1 MLTASPHWSHGAA
14 NSVAAPFCS
23 AGPDRQCRLA
33 RSVVGT
39 RWPIG
44 LCLPNDQFGQAHG
57 EPRSVHP
64 TFTVTAIRGDAWT
77 GTLAR
82 VFEALSNFR
91 DVGGHV
97 TADGRKL
104 RSGLVYRSDAL
115 CFVTERDRALLR
127 DTLRIRTI
135 VDLRTSMEHERMGR
149 YDLTDVGEVVHL
161 PVLDG
166 ALISEKAH
174 DGSLDLASMYQAI
187 AFDHADEIALV
198 LTLLAD
204 PDRLPAIISCTAGK
218 DRTGIVVGVL
228 LAMLSVPEETV
239 LADYEQ
245 SAAGLATLRGR
256 ILARLIGDD
265 VPNIPAAAFALEP
278 AALAQVL
285 QDIRAAPWHSH
296 RLPHRCRGASRDRT
310 AVTRTS
316 RQFGRGGR
324 LGLLA

>member
-1 MLTASPHWSHGAA
+1 MRAPSPFARASELAA
-14 NSVAAPFCS
+14 SCARGEVAGLRWRRCREVAADDGS
-23 AGPDRQCRLA
+23 SLDRRV
-33 RSVVGT
+33 RRV
-39 RWPIG
+39 
-44 LCLPNDQFGQAHG
+44 D
-57 EPRSVHP
+57 VHP

-239 LADYEQ
+239 LADYEL

-256 ILARLIGDD
+256 IMARLIGDG

-285 QDIRAAPWHSH
+285 EDIRLRHGTVTAYLIAAGAPVDIEQ
-296 RLPHRCRGASRDRT
+296 RLGILLDDSSPEI
-310 AVTRTS
+310 TR
-316 RQFGRGGR
+316 
-324 LGLLA
+324 GLLA

>member
-1 MLTASPHWSHGAA
+1 MRAPLPFARASELATSCARGEVAGLRWRRCRE
-14 NSVAAPFCS
+14 VAADDGS
-23 AGPDRQCRLA
+23 SLDRRV
-33 RSVVGT
+33 RRV
-39 RWPIG
+39 
-44 LCLPNDQFGQAHG
+44 D
-57 EPRSVHP
+57 VHP

-187 AFDHADEIALV
+187 AFDHADEIAIV

-256 ILARLIGDD
+256 IIARLIGDG

-285 QDIRAAPWHSH
+285 EDIKLRHGTVTAYLIAAGAPVDIEQ
-296 RLPHRCRGASRDRT
+296 RLGILLDDSSPEI
-310 AVTRTS
+310 TR
-316 RQFGRGGR
+316 
-324 LGLLA
+324 GLLA

>member
-1 MLTASPHWSHGAA
+1 MRAPSPFARASELAA
-14 NSVAAPFCS
+14 SCARGEVAGLRWRRCREVAADDGS
-23 AGPDRQCRLA
+23 SLDRRV
-33 RSVVGT
+33 RRV
-39 RWPIG
+39 
-44 LCLPNDQFGQAHG
+44 D
-57 EPRSVHP
+57 VHP

-127 DTLRIRTI
+127 ETLRIRTI

-187 AFDHADEIALV
+187 AFDHADEIAIV

-239 LADYEQ
+239 LADYEL

-256 ILARLIGDD
+256 IMARLIGDG

-285 QDIRAAPWHSH
+285 EDIRLRHGTVTAYLIAAGAPVDIEQ
-296 RLPHRCRGASRDRT
+296 RLGILLDDSSPEI
-310 AVTRTS
+310 TR
-316 RQFGRGGR
+316 
-324 LGLLA
+324 GLLA

>member
-1 MLTASPHWSHGAA
+1 MRARLPFARASELATSCARGEVAGLRWRRCRE
-14 NSVAAPFCS
+14 VAADDGS
-23 AGPDRQCRLA
+23 SLDRRV
-33 RSVVGT
+33 RRV
-39 RWPIG
+39 
-44 LCLPNDQFGQAHG
+44 D
-57 EPRSVHP
+57 VHP
-64 TFTVTAIRGDAWT
+64 TFTVTAIRGDART

-256 ILARLIGDD
+256 IMARLIGDG

-285 QDIRAAPWHSH
+285 EDIRLRHGTVTAYLIAAGAPVDIEQ
-296 RLPHRCRGASRDRT
+296 RLGILLDDSSPEI
-310 AVTRTS
+310 TR
-316 RQFGRGGR
+316 
-324 LGLLA
+324 GLLA

>member
-1 MLTASPHWSHGAA
+1 MRARLPFARASELATSCARGEVAGLRWRRCRE
-14 NSVAAPFCS
+14 VAADDGS
-23 AGPDRQCRLA
+23 SLDRRV
-33 RSVVGT
+33 RRV
-39 RWPIG
+39 
-44 LCLPNDQFGQAHG
+44 D
-57 EPRSVHP
+57 VHP
-64 TFTVTAIRGDAWT
+64 TFTVTAIRGDART

-256 ILARLIGDD
+256 IMARLIGDG

-285 QDIRAAPWHSH
+285 EDIKLRHGTVTAYLIAAGAPVDIEQ
-296 RLPHRCRGASRDRT
+296 RLGILLDDSSPEI
-310 AVTRTS
+310 TR
-316 RQFGRGGR
+316 
-324 LGLLA
+324 GLLA

>member
-1 MLTASPHWSHGAA
+1 MRAPSPFARASELATSYAQAKWRACGWRRCRE
-14 NSVAAPFCS
+14 VAADDGS
-23 AGPDRQCRLA
+23 SLDRRV
-33 RSVVGT
+33 RRV
-39 RWPIG
+39 
-44 LCLPNDQFGQAHG
+44 D
-57 EPRSVHP
+57 VHP

-127 DTLRIRTI
+127 ETLRIRTI

-187 AFDHADEIALV
+187 AFDHADEIAIV

-239 LADYEQ
+239 LADYEL

-256 ILARLIGDD
+256 IMARLIGDG

-285 QDIRAAPWHSH
+285 EDIRLRHGTVTAYLIAAGAPVDIEQ
-296 RLPHRCRGASRDRT
+296 RLGILLDDSSPEI
-310 AVTRTS
+310 TR
-316 RQFGRGGR
+316 
-324 LGLLA
+324 GLLA

>member
-1 MLTASPHWSHGAA
+1 MRARLPFARASELATSCARGEVAGLRWRRCRE
-14 NSVAAPFCS
+14 VAADDGS
-23 AGPDRQCRLA
+23 SLDRRV
-33 RSVVGT
+33 RRV
-39 RWPIG
+39 
-44 LCLPNDQFGQAHG
+44 D
-57 EPRSVHP
+57 VHP

-228 LAMLSVPEETV
+228 LAMLSVPDETV
-239 LADYEQ
+239 LADYEL

-256 ILARLIGDD
+256 IMARLIGDG

-285 QDIRAAPWHSH
+285 EDIKLRHGTVTAYLIAAGAPVDIEQ
-296 RLPHRCRGASRDRT
+296 RLGILLDDSSPEI
-310 AVTRTS
+310 TR
-316 RQFGRGGR
+316 
-324 LGLLA
+324 GLLA

>member
-1 MLTASPHWSHGAA
+1 MRARLPFARASELATSCARGEVAGLRWRRCRE
-14 NSVAAPFCS
+14 VAADDGS
-23 AGPDRQCRLA
+23 SLDRRV
-33 RSVVGT
+33 RRV
-39 RWPIG
+39 
-44 LCLPNDQFGQAHG
+44 D
-57 EPRSVHP
+57 VHP

-239 LADYEQ
+239 LADYEL

-256 ILARLIGDD
+256 IMARLIGDG

-285 QDIRAAPWHSH
+285 EDIKLRHGTVTAYLIAAGAPVDIEQ
-296 RLPHRCRGASRDRT
+296 RLGILLDDSSPEI
-310 AVTRTS
+310 TR
-316 RQFGRGGR
+316 
-324 LGLLA
+324 GLLA

>member
-1 MLTASPHWSHGAA
+1 MRAPSPFARASELAA
-14 NSVAAPFCS
+14 SCARGEVAGLRWRRCREVAADDGS
-23 AGPDRQCRLA
+23 SLDRRV
-33 RSVVGT
+33 RRV
-39 RWPIG
+39 
-44 LCLPNDQFGQAHG
+44 D
-57 EPRSVHP
+57 VHP

-127 DTLRIRTI
+127 ETLRIRTI

-149 YDLTDVGEVVHL
+149 YDLADVGEVVHL

-239 LADYEQ
+239 LADYEL

-256 ILARLIGDD
+256 IMARLIGDG

-285 QDIRAAPWHSH
+285 EDIRLRHGTVTAYLIAAGAPVDIEQ
-296 RLPHRCRGASRDRT
+296 RLGILLDDSSPEI
-310 AVTRTS
+310 TR
-316 RQFGRGGR
+316 
-324 LGLLA
+324 GLLA

>member
-1 MLTASPHWSHGAA
+1 MRARLPFARASELATSCARGEVAGLRWRRCRE
-14 NSVAAPFCS
+14 VAADDGS
-23 AGPDRQCRLA
+23 SLDRRV
-33 RSVVGT
+33 RRV
-39 RWPIG
+39 
-44 LCLPNDQFGQAHG
+44 D
-57 EPRSVHP
+57 VHP

-187 AFDHADEIALV
+187 AFDHADEIAIV

-239 LADYEQ
+239 LADYEL

-256 ILARLIGDD
+256 IMARLIGDG

-285 QDIRAAPWHSH
+285 EDIRLRHGTVTAYLIAAGAPVDIEQ
-296 RLPHRCRGASRDRT
+296 RLGILLDDSSPEI
-310 AVTRTS
+310 TR
-316 RQFGRGGR
+316 
-324 LGLLA
+324 GLLA

>member
-1 MLTASPHWSHGAA
+1 MRARLPFARASELATSCARGEVAGLRWRRCRE
-14 NSVAAPFCS
+14 VAADDGS
-23 AGPDRQCRLA
+23 SLDRRV
-33 RSVVGT
+33 RRV
-39 RWPIG
+39 
-44 LCLPNDQFGQAHG
+44 D
-57 EPRSVHP
+57 VHP
-64 TFTVTAIRGDAWT
+64 TFTVTAIRGDART

-239 LADYEQ
+239 LADYEL

-256 ILARLIGDD
+256 IMARLIGDG

-285 QDIRAAPWHSH
+285 EDIKLRHGTVTAYLIAAGAPVDIEQ
-296 RLPHRCRGASRDRT
+296 RLGILLDDSSPEI
-310 AVTRTS
+310 TR
-316 RQFGRGGR
+316 
-324 LGLLA
+324 GLLA

>member
-1 MLTASPHWSHGAA
+1 MRAPSPFARASELAA
-14 NSVAAPFCS
+14 SCARGEVAGLRWRRRREVAADDGS
-23 AGPDRQCRLA
+23 SLDRRV
-33 RSVVGT
+33 RRV
-39 RWPIG
+39 
-44 LCLPNDQFGQAHG
+44 D
-57 EPRSVHP
+57 VHP

-239 LADYEQ
+239 LADYEL

-256 ILARLIGDD
+256 IMARLIGDG

-285 QDIRAAPWHSH
+285 EDIRLRHGTVTAYLIAAGAPVDIEQ
-296 RLPHRCRGASRDRT
+296 RLGILLDDSSPEI
-310 AVTRTS
+310 TR
-316 RQFGRGGR
+316 
-324 LGLLA
+324 GLLA

>member
-1 MLTASPHWSHGAA
+1 MRAPSPFARASELATSCARGEVAGLRWRRCRE
-14 NSVAAPFCS
+14 VAADDGS
-23 AGPDRQCRLA
+23 SLDRRV
-33 RSVVGT
+33 RRV
-39 RWPIG
+39 
-44 LCLPNDQFGQAHG
+44 D
-57 EPRSVHP
+57 VHP

-187 AFDHADEIALV
+187 AFDHADEIAIV

-239 LADYEQ
+239 LADYEL

-256 ILARLIGDD
+256 IMARLIGDG

-285 QDIRAAPWHSH
+285 EDIRSRHGTVTAYLIAAGAPVDIEQ
-296 RLPHRCRGASRDRT
+296 RLGILLDDSSPEI
-310 AVTRTS
+310 TR
-316 RQFGRGGR
+316 
-324 LGLLA
+324 GLLA

>member
-1 MLTASPHWSHGAA
+1 MAGLRWRRCRE
-14 NSVAAPFCS
+14 VAADDGS
-23 AGPDRQCRLA
+23 SLDRRV
-33 RSVVGT
+33 RRV
-39 RWPIG
+39 
-44 LCLPNDQFGQAHG
+44 D
-57 EPRSVHP
+57 VHP
-64 TFTVTAIRGDAWT
+64 TFTVTAIRGGAWT

-127 DTLRIRTI
+127 ETLRIRTI

-239 LADYEQ
+239 LADYEL

-256 ILARLIGDD
+256 IMARLIGDG

-285 QDIRAAPWHSH
+285 EDIRLRHGTVTAYLIAAGAPVDIEQ
-296 RLPHRCRGASRDRT
+296 RLGILLDDSSPEI
-310 AVTRTS
+310 TR
-316 RQFGRGGR
+316 
-324 LGLLA
+324 GLLA

>member
-1 MLTASPHWSHGAA
+1 MRAPSPFARASELAA
-14 NSVAAPFCS
+14 SCARGEVAGLRWRRCREVAADDGS
-23 AGPDRQCRLA
+23 SLDRRV
-33 RSVVGT
+33 RRV
-39 RWPIG
+39 
-44 LCLPNDQFGQAHG
+44 D
-57 EPRSVHP
+57 VHP

-187 AFDHADEIALV
+187 AFDHADEIAIV

-239 LADYEQ
+239 LADYEL

-256 ILARLIGDD
+256 IMARLIGDG

-285 QDIRAAPWHSH
+285 EDIRLRHGTVTAYLIAAGAPVDIEQ
-296 RLPHRCRGASRDRT
+296 RLGILLDDSSPEI
-310 AVTRTS
+310 TR
-316 RQFGRGGR
+316 
-324 LGLLA
+324 GLLA

>member
-1 MLTASPHWSHGAA
+1 MRAPSPFARASELAA
-14 NSVAAPFCS
+14 SCARGEVAGLRWRRCREVAADDGS
-23 AGPDRQCRLA
+23 SLDRRV
-33 RSVVGT
+33 RRV
-39 RWPIG
+39 
-44 LCLPNDQFGQAHG
+44 D
-57 EPRSVHP
+57 VHP

-127 DTLRIRTI
+127 ETLRIRTI

-204 PDRLPAIISCTAGK
+204 PDRLPAI
-218 DRTGIVVGVL
+218 DRKSVV
-228 LAMLSVPEETV
+228 
-239 LADYEQ
+239 
-245 SAAGLATLRGR
+245 
-256 ILARLIGDD
+256 
-265 VPNIPAAAFALEP
+265 
-278 AALAQVL
+278 
-285 QDIRAAPWHSH
+285 
-296 RLPHRCRGASRDRT
+296 
-310 AVTRTS
+310 
-316 RQFGRGGR
+316 
-324 LGLLA
+324 